1 MKWMKSNSQAGFTLL
16 EVLVAITLTALVMG
30 SLFSLQ
36 SQSSKLGFSSMQ
48 AIDQTVNRRAALNLA
63 WMNTDMLEELDY
75 KVENQQKLPIPEVL
89 EGKINSNM
97 LNLESF
103 DLLDANGNIIHSSV
117 HLKKDKS

>member
-1 MKWMKSNSQAGFTLL
+1 MKSNSQAGFTLL

-75 KVENQQKLPIPEVL
+75 KADNQQKLPIPEIL

-103 DLLDANGNIIHSSV
+103 DLLDANGNVIHSSV